1 MGWLQDRLILWFNK
15 VIKDSGAFCLLL
27 CYSQP
32 VSLCLASSFR
42 VPTKTDTFQVRIEK
56 IKRPRLPKKPFLVT
70 DFPSVSVNRIMT
82 PAHAWSLKQ
91 SWEGAGTN
99 TTVLDGGDSLISGYM
114 NKVGILVQRVCID
127 PLLYMHILYTQCTLH
142 KHIHECAQAGK
153 LWCLARNIF
162 LLLFENFAYLEQNF
176 HLIRQLKNTKDMT
189 LEDNATKK

>member
-82 PAHAWSLKQ
+82 PAHA
-91 SWEGAGTN
+91 
-99 TTVLDGGDSLISGYM
+99 
-114 NKVGILVQRVCID
+114 
-127 PLLYMHILYTQCTLH
+127 
-142 KHIHECAQAGK
+142 
-153 LWCLARNIF
+153 
-162 LLLFENFAYLEQNF
+162 
-176 HLIRQLKNTKDMT
+176 
-189 LEDNATKK
+189 